1 MGQGS
6 PMVRRVW
13 TFRFAPH
20 GPYDAG
26 IQINNGAGYA
36 AATSGAM
43 TVDDDYTTG
52 DASDVVSVGD
62 AIWVKQADKGASYT
76 RLGTVTAI
84 GATAVTI
91 GGGTTVSVA
100 DNEVLYVEDPAAP
113 LYGQMLNTGTA
124 PSANTIIEMNIVRGE
139 IVYTVATLA

>member
-1 MGQGS
+1 
-6 PMVRRVW
+6 MVRRVW
-13 TFRFAPH
+13 TFRFPPH

-36 AATSGAM
+36 AAEAGAM

-52 DASDVVSVGD
+52 DARDVITVGD
-62 AIWVKQADKGASYT
+62 VIWVKQANKGANFT
-76 RLGTVTAI
+76 RLGVCTAI

-91 GGGTTVSVA
+91 GAGTTVAVA
-100 DNEVLYVEDPAAP
+100 DNDILYVEDSAAP
-113 LYGQMLNTGTA
+113 LYGQMLNTGVA